1 MHKTK
6 HIVFVLAYIVSL
18 FFLVFFVDRSQFLLL
33 IGVYSIAFITY
44 LGLLTRFKGK
54 YDLLLVF
61 IVTRLACF
69 FVLPHFSD
77 DYFRFLW
84 DGMLTVSGSNPYL
97 HFPINVVG
105 ELPAHAQDW
114 LVAMNSPNYYSV
126 YPVWLQWIFASMYWI
141 GGGNELLGVNVFR
154 IIIIILEVACIYL
167 AKLSTSETGKRL
179 RVCLPW
185 LLLNPLYVIETFG
198 NIHAEAMVV
207 LLFVLAFLFFEKR
220 KIVLSASFFSLA
232 IATKI
237 LPLIAIPIVLKK
249 LSWKQIIWFGLVV
262 LVVIYIL
269 SYHFIATGWFSNQL
283 TSIQLYFNRFEFNA
297 SLYYII
303 RWIGFQFVGYNIIQT
318 VGAITPWIILATAL
332 YLQWI
337 KKWSNQGVV
346 KSIYYSVLFYYL
358 LSAIVHPWYAIYAI
372 LPGVMIGSGAAI
384 VWSFVIMF
392 SYVFYQTGDSNLYY
406 LIVFVEYSLL
416 ACVFIW
422 HKKVN
427 NLMGITLSISF

>member
-18 FFLVFFVDRSQFLLL
+18 IALVFFIDRSHFSLL
-33 IGVYSIAFITY
+33 ISVYSIAFITY

-61 IVTRLACF
+61 VVTRLACF

-97 HFPINVVG
+97 HFPINEVI
-105 ELPAHAQDW
+105 ELPAHAQGW
-114 LVAMNSPNYYSV
+114 LAAMNSPNYYSV
-126 YPVWLQWIFASMYWI
+126 YPVWLQWIFAAMYWI

-154 IIIIILEVACIYL
+154 VIIIILEIACIYL
-167 AKLSTSETGKRL
+167 AKQSASETGKRL

-185 LLLNPLYVIETFG
+185 LLLNPLYVLETFG

-207 LLFVLAFLFFEKR
+207 LLMVLAFLFFEKR
-220 KIVLSASFFSLA
+220 KVVLSASFFSLA

-237 LPLIAIPIVLKK
+237 LPLITIPILLRK
-249 LSWKQIIWFGLVV
+249 LGWKQVIWFGLVA
-262 LVVIYIL
+262 LVVLSIL
-269 SYHFIATGWFSNQL
+269 SYHFIAPGWFSHQL
-283 TSIQLYFNRFEFNA
+283 TSVQLYFNRFEFNA
-297 SLYYII
+297 SVYYII
-303 RWIGFQFVGYNIIQT
+303 RWVGFQFVGYNIIQA
-318 VGAITPWIILATAL
+318 VGAVTPWIILSAVL
-332 YLQWI
+332 YLQWV
-337 KKWSNQGVV
+337 KKWSNEGVV
-346 KSIYYSVLFYYL
+346 KSTYYSILIYCL

-372 LPGVMIGSGAAI
+372 LPGVMIVSGAVI

-392 SYVFYQTGDSNLYY
+392 SYVFYQVGDSEIYY
-406 LIVFVEYSLL
+406 WLVFAEYCLLGCAFIFGKKLNKLIGF
-416 ACVFIW
+416 
-422 HKKVN
+422 
-427 NLMGITLSISF
+427 